1 RDGRPQSRSGRHPP
15 RPRRTGP
22 REGERHAAVAGAVSP
37 GPSGQPSRRPGGPAG
52 RQRPGG
58 TRAIRRQARRGDRGP
73 ARAVPGSRAIRRCAI
88 GRVAQG
94 ACATAGPARAGAAPR
109 ARAPTPRGC
118 RRTAR
123 PGRSRVRPQSSREAR
138 AMNPLS
144 AMPLPVPELAPG
156 PQAGSGK
163 GDGESGD
170 GFADVLQ
177 RATGHRQSDSAKGTR
192 EDRAGSA
199 RAKPA
204 GTESAM
210 EEPPGAADAVAPE
223 GGPARAR
230 PERLSRER
238 ERAQAEVP
246 MIPLGLAPG
255 PMPAPSPVVAEA
267 TTPELGDTPDADLG
281 DALAAGRAAPARPGD
296 ATRRT
301 FGPAGEIAGEDA
313 RDDGDGRMADAS
325 SPVDAE
331 AAATPPGRVATTPA
345 TPPEPGTGAAAGALE
360 GVGRATRRPTAAGRT
375 GPRLAAT
382 DAAARGGPALPAAPA
397 PTEVQAMSARAS
409 MALEPSGHTPGIEGP
424 TGASA
429 SGDIATATPGVPASP
444 ANPGAPRAVALPVAA
459 PVFSPAF
466 PQALGQQLVMALRM
480 DLDQAE
486 LILSP

>member
-1 RDGRPQSRSGRHPP
+1 
-15 RPRRTGP
+15 
-22 REGERHAAVAGAVSP
+22 
-37 GPSGQPSRRPGGPAG
+37 
-52 RQRPGG
+52 
-58 TRAIRRQARRGDRGP
+58 
-73 ARAVPGSRAIRRCAI
+73 
-88 GRVAQG
+88 
-94 ACATAGPARAGAAPR
+94 
-109 ARAPTPRGC
+109 
-118 RRTAR
+118 
-123 PGRSRVRPQSSREAR
+123 
-138 AMNPLS
+138 MNPLS

-210 EEPPGAADAVAPE
+210 EEPPGASDAVAPE

-238 ERAQAEVP
+238 EKAQAEVP

-382 DAAARGGPALPAAPA
+382 DAAPTSGVAATRTGAAARGGPALPAAPA

-444 ANPGAPRAVALPVAA
+444 ANPGAPRAAALPVAA

-486 LILSP
+486 LILSPAELGPVRVELSLDGNAASVHFTAPNPDTRQALERSLADLGALLAEQGLSLADTHVGPGFHREHDGSPADAAPPRRSAQRPVATVDGPARPLGLNRRPDALVDLFA